1 MPHLTCQCGTTLR
14 YGEIPCEIEW
24 LLFRHTDLDKLPA
37 AVETEALYRQ
47 SNSLAGLAAMLAPTA
62 PQRAKRI
69 PMLFASLLESS
80 GHRRNKEFFG
90 PIENA

>member
-24 LLFRHTDLDKLPA
+24 LLLRDTDFDKLPA

-47 SNSLAGLAAMLAPTA
+47 SNSLLRCPMCARLWVFWEGFQNPPTEYV
-62 PQRAKRI
+62 PQR
-69 PMLFASLLESS
+69 
-80 GHRRNKEFFG
+80 
-90 PIENA
+90 